1 VKVLTIAPQ
10 PFFTPRGTPLSVYY
24 RTLVTA
30 ELGFD
35 VDLLT
40 YGQGVDADIPGVR
53 IVRIPRFAWLGN
65 VKVGPSLLKAFL
77 DVWLLLWAVA
87 MMTRNRY
94 DIVHAHEESVFFS
107 RFLRPIFRFK
117 LVYDMHSLLSQQLVN
132 FRFTRSRLLI
142 GLFRRLEDG
151 CLAAADAVITISP
164 ALADHA
170 IARVREP
177 RRHFLIENSLFEPL
191 RLREGPEARPAR
203 RMPQGSEARPGRGS
217 RGPGARPASGA
228 RQGSEDR
235 PARALAHHD
244 AGQPA
249 DWLELLE
256 GPRPVILYA
265 GTFESYQG
273 IDLLL
278 EAFALLRAG
287 ELAQDPFL
295 LLLGG
300 SPEQVTHYRSRAAE
314 LGLIAGRRPRAGGVA
329 SPTSSAAPPADP
341 RAPTATPGAESHDAC
356 RFAGQVSRELA
367 QRATRAAAVLTSPRI
382 VGSNTPLKIYE
393 QIASGVPLVA
403 TRIASHTQV
412 LDEGNCFLVDPDPR
426 SMARGLAAALAGGED
441 VERRVAGAR
450 RLYQER
456 YSPAAYR
463 DKMRRLLALVTS

>member
-53 IVRIPRFAWLGN
+53 IVRIPRFAWLGD

-77 DVWLLLWAVA
+77 DLWLLLWAVA
-87 MMTRNRY
+87 MMARNRY

-177 RRHFLIENSLFEPL
+177 RRHFLIENSLFDPL
-191 RLREGPEARPAR
+191 RLREGPEAGPAR
-203 RMPQGSEARPGRGS
+203 RM
-217 RGPGARPASGA
+217 
-228 RQGSEDR
+228 RQEPEDG
-235 PARALAHHD
+235 PARANARD
-244 AGQPA
+244 DGGERA
-249 DWLELLE
+249 DWLKLLE
-256 GPRPVILYA
+256 DPRPVILYA

-273 IDLLL
+273 IELLL

-287 ELAQDPFL
+287 ELAGDPFL

-300 SPEQVTHYRSRAAE
+300 SPEQVTHYRARAAE
-314 LGLIAGRRPRAGGVA
+314 LGLMSG
-329 SPTSSAAPPADP
+329 
-341 RAPTATPGAESHDAC
+341 DAC
-356 RFAGQVSRELA
+356 LFAGQVSRELA

>member
-1 VKVLTIAPQ
+1 VKVLAIAPQ

-53 IVRIPRFAWLGN
+53 IVRIPRFAWLGD

-87 MMTRNRY
+87 MMARNRY
-94 DIVHAHEESVFFS
+94 DVVHAHEESVFFS

-142 GLFRRLEDG
+142 GVFRRLEDG
-151 CLAAADAVITISP
+151 CLATADAIITISP
-164 ALADHA
+164 ALAEHA
-170 IARVREP
+170 VARVREP
-177 RRHFLIENSLFEPL
+177 GRHFLIENSLFDPL
-191 RLREGPEARPAR
+191 RLRQGPREGSAR
-203 RMPQGSEARPGRGS
+203 RP
-217 RGPGARPASGA
+217 
-228 RQGSEDR
+228 RQGSPDGGAR
-235 PARALAHHD
+235 RLQQGSGTGPAPANTRDEGDNEQAGWLA
-244 AGQPA
+244 
-249 DWLELLE
+249 LLE
-256 GPRPVILYA
+256 GPRPVVLYA

-278 EAFALLRAG
+278 EAFARLRAG
-287 ELAQDPFL
+287 GGDRPARGGGGDRRDRGGDDDTTTIGAENGPASGVGAAATRAADPVL

-300 SPEQVTHYRSRAAE
+300 RPDQVERYRAHAAQ
-314 LGLIAGRRPRAGGVA
+314 LDLLP
-329 SPTSSAAPPADP
+329 D
-341 RAPTATPGAESHDAC
+341 DC
-356 RFAGQVSRELA
+356 RFTGQVSRELA
-367 QRATRAAAVLTSPRI
+367 QRASRAAAVLTSPRTA
-382 VGSNTPLKIYE
+382 GSNTPLKIYE

-403 TRIASHTQV
+403 TRIDSHTQV
-412 LDEGNCFLVDPDPR
+412 LADDHCLLVDPDPR
-426 SMARGLAAALAGGED
+426 SMAGGLVAALAGGED
-441 VERRVAGAR
+441 VERRVAAAR